1 VAFGRRSV
9 RPGGGRLTFFHPR
22 ASPEPTNG
30 WPALAGEP
38 IEVHEMAADHYSM
51 LPSAAGP
58 DARRRNAGD
67 AGTSSRSGNVADGP
81 ATPQTAGRSAACRIF
96 QQPANAADGSPAA
109 FAPQAAET
117 RS

>member
-1 VAFGRRSV
+1 VLSTRFRNVPRANVRAKAAYRP

-38 IEVHEMAADHYSM
+38 IEVHEMAADHDSM
-51 LPSAAGP
+51 LVPPAVTGLADRLRSWFERSLDAAP
-58 DARRRNAGD
+58 NA
-67 AGTSSRSGNVADGP
+67 SG
-81 ATPQTAGRSAACRIF
+81 
-96 QQPANAADGSPAA
+96 GSPAA
-109 FAPQAAET
+109 FAPQAAEI